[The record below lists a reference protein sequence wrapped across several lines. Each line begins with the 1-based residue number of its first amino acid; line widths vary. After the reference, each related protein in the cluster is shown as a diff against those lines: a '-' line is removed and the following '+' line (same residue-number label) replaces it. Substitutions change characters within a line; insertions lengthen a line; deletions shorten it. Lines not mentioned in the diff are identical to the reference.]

1 MRYEPIDLDV
11 VLRGTDIRLRWP
23 TSRYSFDWNVT
34 HRPSQSGIWP
44 DWLGDN
50 NFAIRERGW
59 CAGRVIPRHA
69 LWSRTNCSVV
79 TASFSQFKIVAS
91 SILPRLT
98 DAQDANRIIDKMGKK
113 IILMF
118 SIIIYLPFWGNSFYN
133 VKKERRDKV
142 MAINVQQFIKL
153 ANYYNQ
159 TAMLMSAI
167 CVQKGGIAMENYVGR
182 FYVADVLEYVVEYG
196 RRLKEYDK
204 NLAENISQL
213 IDRFAV
219 QFEQV
224 RGFVTPTQ
232 KPLHEMTLA
241 EFERVMNI

>member
-1 MRYEPIDLDV
+1 M
-11 VLRGTDIRLRWP
+11 
-23 TSRYSFDWNVT
+23 
-34 HRPSQSGIWP
+34 
-44 DWLGDN
+44 
-50 NFAIRERGW
+50 
-59 CAGRVIPRHA
+59 
-69 LWSRTNCSVV
+69 
-79 TASFSQFKIVAS
+79 TASFSQFRIVALS
-91 SILPRLT
+91 MLPWLT
-98 DAQDANRIIDKMGKK
+98 DAHDANIANDKMGK
-113 IILMF
+113 IFILMF
-118 SIIIYLPFWGNSFYN
+118 SIIIYLPFVGNSFYN

-196 RRLKEYDK
+196 RRLKGQDK

-213 IDRFAV
+213 IDRFSA
-219 QFEQV
+219 QFEHM
-224 RGFVTPTQ
+224 RDMVTPTQ